1 MHRSHRK
8 SGLERALCAVGGE
21 IRRCH
26 DCRSRQAWLGSIALP
41 LPTEG
46 VAEGRLRSLTVLWST
61 FVLCFL
67 FIWWIISRF
76 TELAG

>member
-1 MHRSHRK
+1 VHRSHRK
-8 SGLERALCAVGGE
+8 GALERALCAMGGE

-26 DCRSRQAWLGSIALP
+26 DCRSRQAWLGSAGFP
-41 LPTEG
+41 LATEG
-46 VAEGRLRSLTVLWST
+46 VTRGRLWSLTLQAST
-61 FVLCFL
+61 FAVCFL

>member
-1 MHRSHRK
+1 M
-8 SGLERALCAVGGE
+8 ERALCATGGE

-26 DCRSRQAWLGSIALP
+26 DCRSRQAWLGSIGLP
-41 LPTEG
+41 LPAEG
-46 VAEGRLRSLTVLWST
+46 VTRGRFWSLTLQAST
-61 FVLCFL
+61 FVACFL